1 MVCNKKRMDIHT
13 ASIVELKKLAKER
26 KIKQYYIMKR
36 LDLIKILAMK
46 ELPEQY
52 VIEKLTIHQLREQ
65 AKVQNIPRIYKLNR
79 EALVTLL
86 YPELTRSSN
95 ENNKDDDSAEK
106 HDDPQQCDA

>member
-1 MVCNKKRMDIHT
+1 MDVHT
-13 ASIVELKKLAKER
+13 SSIVELKKLAKDR

-36 LDLIKILAMK
+36 VELIRLLTMQN
-46 ELPEQY
+46 LPEQY

-79 EALVTLL
+79 EALVTIL

-95 ENNKDDDSAEK
+95 ENNKNDDGAEK
-106 HDDPQQCDA
+106 HDDPQQCDT

>member
-1 MVCNKKRMDIHT
+1 MDIHT
-13 ASIVELKKLAKER
+13 ASIIDLKKLAKER

-36 LDLIKILAMK
+36 VELIRLLTIKI
-46 ELPEQY
+46 LPEQY

-79 EALVTLL
+79 EALVTML
-86 YPELTRSSN
+86 YPELTRSAN
-95 ENNKDDDSAEK
+95 ENDKDDDSAEK

>member
-1 MVCNKKRMDIHT
+1 MCNKKRMDIHT
-13 ASIVELKKLAKER
+13 ASIIDLKKLAKER

-36 LDLIKILAMK
+36 VELIRLLTIKI
-46 ELPEQY
+46 LPEQY

-79 EALVTLL
+79 EALVTML
-86 YPELTRSSN
+86 YPELTRSAN
-95 ENNKDDDSAEK
+95 ENDKDDDSAEK

>member
-1 MVCNKKRMDIHT
+1 MDVHT
-13 ASIVELKKLAKER
+13 ASIVELKKLAKDR

-36 LDLIKILAMK
+36 VDLIRLLTMK

-52 VIEKLTIHQLREQ
+52 RIEKLTIHQLRDQ

-79 EALVTLL
+79 ETLVTLL

-95 ENNKDDDSAEK
+95 KDDKNDDGAEK

>member
-1 MVCNKKRMDIHT
+1 MDVHT

-36 LDLIKILAMK
+36 VDLIRLLTMK

-52 VIEKLTIHQLREQ
+52 VIEKLTIHQLRDQ
-65 AKVQNIPRIYKLNR
+65 AKLQNIPRIYKLNR
-79 EALVTLL
+79 DALVTLL

-95 ENNKDDDSAEK
+95 ENNKNDDGAEK